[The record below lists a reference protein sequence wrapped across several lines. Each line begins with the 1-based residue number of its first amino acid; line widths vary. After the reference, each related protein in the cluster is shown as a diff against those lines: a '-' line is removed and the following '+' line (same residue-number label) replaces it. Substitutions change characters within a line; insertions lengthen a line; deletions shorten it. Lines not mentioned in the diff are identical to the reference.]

1 MFSADLITLL
11 CRRGCPIRAGPPWW
25 VGPPT
30 GSPSPVL
37 YGPFSGVAWNESPL
51 ALTISWP
58 GHYDSQ
64 ARELDTQ
71 RWGPQES
78 RWAVGD
84 SCTSIY
90 WRSAGHWGKGDGK
103 HTGKG
108 QQILTEARD
117 SPTTSNFGHLDSWCL
132 SPSDPMPHQPQRYGQ
147 HVL

>member
-1 MFSADLITLL
+1 MFSADLARLL
-11 CRRGCPIRAGPPWW
+11 CRRGCPIRAGPPWR

-30 GSPSPVL
+30 ESPSPVL
-37 YGPFSGVAWNESPL
+37 SGPFSGVTWDESPL
-51 ALTISWP
+51 SLTISWP

-84 SCTSIY
+84 SCTSIN
-90 WRSAGHWGKGDGK
+90 WRLPGHWGGGDGK
-103 HTGKG
+103 HMRKG

-117 SPTTSNFGHLDSWCL
+117 SPATANFGHLNSRGL
-132 SPSDPMPHQPQRYGQ
+132 SPSDPMPQQPGRYGQ
-147 HVL
+147 SVL